1 MDFMPLIPF
10 LGVSV
15 PESIVLYYLALT
27 LVGKKGSPLF
37 ILALSLLTS
46 LFSYFIRSVSM
57 VFGIHSFLQ
66 VIGMVML
73 LNLFFQLSWFT
84 AATVMILAS
93 VVLGLAEG
101 VFVPLL
107 AWLFSVNL
115 EEIISNPVL
124 RILFSLPHLLFLLF
138 VTFLV
143 RKQKW
148 RLPFLER
155 LREGNNGVINR
166 GKRQTLSQMSL
177 FALYLVQALML
188 ALLNISFYVYYSDV
202 YPSFTLATLV
212 EISSIVLMVSAL
224 ATILVAGY
232 LLKAAEREARL
243 QTELRHFREKH
254 KLNLQLQV
262 ERHDFYNHLTAMY
275 GYLKVGHYSQAEAYI
290 ENVYQT
296 VRHIDSLLKMDPP
309 ELAAILSVKQEE
321 AKACGVAFH
330 WRVKTEGNTFPLSPE
345 DLTHLVG
352 NLLDNALDAAKADSS
367 PRVDLTFISNKL
379 GLALNVSNNGHRISQ
394 DDWKKFSTAGYT
406 TKDPNQHSG
415 LGLFI
420 IGQIIDRYQGSL
432 KLKEPENYQGVEFE
446 IYIPWENLA
455 DGRESEDVSLTSRS
469 L

>member
-15 PESIVLYYLALT
+15 PESVVLYYSALT
-27 LVGKKGSPLF
+27 LAGKKGSPLS

-46 LFSYFIRSVSM
+46 LFSYFVRSVSM

-66 VIGMVML
+66 VIGMVMI
-73 LNLFFQLSWFT
+73 LNLLFQLSWFT

-107 AWLFSVNL
+107 ARLFSVNL
-115 EEIISNPVL
+115 EEIIFNPVL
-124 RILFSLPHLLFLLF
+124 RILFSLPHLLFLLLL
-138 VTFLV
+138 TFLV

-148 RLPFLER
+148 RLPLLER
-155 LREGNNGVINR
+155 LTEGNNGEIKR

-188 ALLNISFYVYYSDV
+188 ALLNISFYVYYSGV

-212 EISSIVLMVSAL
+212 EMSSIVLMVSAL

-232 LLKAAEREARL
+232 LLKVTEREARL

-254 KLNLQLQV
+254 KLSLQLQV
-262 ERHDFYNHLTAMY
+262 ERHDFYNHHTAMY
-275 GYLKVGHYSQAEAYI
+275 GYLKVGQYDLAAAYM
-290 ENVYQT
+290 ENLYQT

-309 ELAAILSVKQEE
+309 ELAAILNVKQEE
-321 AKACGVAFH
+321 AKASGIAFH
-330 WRVKTEGNTFPLSPE
+330 WRVNTEGSTLPLSPE
-345 DLTHLVG
+345 DLIHLVG
-352 NLLDNALDAAKADSS
+352 NLLDSALDAAKADSS
-367 PRVDLTFISNKL
+367 PRVDLTLSSNKL

-394 DDWKKFSTAGYT
+394 DDWQNISTAGYT
-406 TKDPNQHSG
+406 TKDPDRHSG
-415 LGLFI
+415 LGLYI
-420 IGQIIDRYQGSL
+420 IGQIIDRYHGCME
-432 KLKEPENYQGVEFE
+432 LKEPENYQGVEFK
-446 IYIPWENLA
+446 IYIPWENSA
-455 DGRESEDVSLTSRS
+455 YGSEREGVSLTSRRS
-469 L
+469 